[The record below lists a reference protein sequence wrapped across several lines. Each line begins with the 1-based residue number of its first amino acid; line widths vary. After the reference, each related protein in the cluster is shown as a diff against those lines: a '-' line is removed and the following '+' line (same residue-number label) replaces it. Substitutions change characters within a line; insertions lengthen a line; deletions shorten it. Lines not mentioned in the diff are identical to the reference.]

1 MENLSI
7 KLIAPSKVWFS
18 LTGLCNNECQWC
30 YRGGSEIKEF
40 LDTDFIFLRQK
51 LFQASALKEMHYYR
65 EENQPFTKTLA

>member
-51 LFQASALKEMHYYR
+51 LFKLRHEKCTIM
-65 EENQPFTKTLA
+65 EENQPFTRLWPNR